1 MVGIYKLE
9 CFYYITCKLNLPGM
23 LEKKFKSKLHIE
35 LKSCTPS
42 SSSKFSKAIENLDA
56 CFKSHMIKVPEK
68 ASLTSKL

>member
-1 MVGIYKLE
+1 
-9 CFYYITCKLNLPGM
+9 M

-56 CFKSHMIKVPEK
+56 CFKSHRIKVPEK